1 MEIRFGHSPQETK
14 MMTTEQ
20 LRESYLVEEL
30 MQADKLTL
38 VYSHYD
44 RLIVG
49 GVKPVSKTVL
59 LKNEEELKSDF
70 FLQRRELG
78 VINVG
83 GRGFIT
89 VDGEKYSLDKKDCLY
104 IGRGTK
110 KVNFSSSAKKD
121 PAVFYILSAPAH

>member
-89 VDGEKYSLDKKDCLY
+89 VDGEKYSLDNNTIY
-104 IGRGTK
+104 I
-110 KVNFSSSAKKD
+110 
-121 PAVFYILSAPAH
+121 YI